1 MFNTIPTPFLKHTQP
16 KGGHTYSWPN
26 VPGPKRQTVGWM
38 PHCPA
43 TKASTKKNRN
53 KIHLNVFWAGKWDD
67 YLLPFILKWDDPI
80 KMG

>member
-26 VPGPKRQTVGWM
+26 VPGPKRRTVGWM

-53 KIHLNVFWAGKWDD
+53 KIHLNFFGQVNGMINKTAI
-67 YLLPFILKWDDPI
+67 YLKWDDPI
-80 KMG
+80 KLG